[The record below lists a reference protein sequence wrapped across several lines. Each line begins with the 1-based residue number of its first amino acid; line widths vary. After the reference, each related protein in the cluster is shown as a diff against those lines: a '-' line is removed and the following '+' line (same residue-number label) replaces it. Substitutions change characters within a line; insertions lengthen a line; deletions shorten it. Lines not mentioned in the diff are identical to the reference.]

1 MTDTSK
7 QQHVGHDSA
16 CPNRAELVTLLEG
29 NLPTDVVAELAG
41 HVEACMDCQKM
52 LESIEDPSDSLLA
65 ELRGATPADIAVA
78 QQELSL
84 QHSMSDTRILELLG
98 LESEI
103 QQRLTLPCDLGQY
116 RLERHA
122 GRGGMGDV
130 YLGLQ
135 KTLNRPTA
143 IKLLRP
149 NRSASMSAAARFK
162 QEMQIIAMLDH
173 PNLVKAY
180 DGGEFEGRLYLAMEL
195 LDGETLADYVKQRG
209 PVAPRRACQICI
221 RAARGLHHA
230 HTANSFHRDV
240 KPGNIMLTRDG
251 KVKVLDLGLAL
262 VSQPEGNDKD
272 SISFAGTPE
281 FMAPEQARNASTADA
296 RSDIYSLGCTLFFL
310 LTGQSVF
317 PRPKYLTVADCIRAH
332 QHEPIPDVRTLNP
345 AVPEELARILQRM
358 LSKDPDSRPQTA
370 ADVCKLLEP
379 FSQGDVSD
387 ATESPGSNDRSPSNL
402 LSTLKGQRKI
412 VLWVG
417 GLLLSGSLI
426 FVAANVMKDTDDK
439 SSLAVSDSKQTG
451 TYRPLEPGDPDTSE
465 QNAEAPGAIDR
476 TEGGFPVLSGFWQ
489 EGDRRIVVQQQDD
502 QLIAHCRYTDPE
514 LGDVRWTMAGSVDR
528 AGVISADLWHVDRP
542 NTPGVVQKRKGALQN
557 DGTIYMH
564 AYTQEGSSTK
574 NEDVFW
580 KPTAKVPSNPT
591 ETEAIPVVM
600 GKWRFENHVVSI
612 VQAGTEFV
620 AQCSFR
626 HQNGNASQWIQ
637 EGTILADGTFQA
649 TLYPILSPPNEIAVG
664 TWIGRLETDGAI
676 RGQALWKA
684 GPKWK
689 AGGHP
694 FTFTRIR

>member
-1 MTDTSK
+1 MSDIG
-7 QQHVGHDSA
+7 QQQRKVSSS
-16 CPNRAELVTLLEG
+16 CPNRASLLALLAGELPLDVT
-29 NLPTDVVAELAG
+29 AELAD
-41 HVEACMDCQKM
+41 HVEQCGACQTALD
-52 LESIEDPSDSLLA
+52 SIEDSPQSLLP
-65 ELRGATPADIAVA
+65 ELRGTTPADIARA
-78 QQELSL
+78 QRELSL
-84 QHSMSDTRILELLG
+84 QQSMGDTRIIEMLG
-98 LESEI
+98 GGSEI
-103 QQRLTLPCDLGQY
+103 QPRLKLPCDFGQY
-116 RLERHA
+116 SLQKHA

-135 KTLNRPTA
+135 KSLNRPTA

-149 NRSASMSAAARFK
+149 NRSTSESAAARFK
-162 QEMQIIAMLDH
+162 QEMRIVAMLDH

-195 LDGETLADYVKQRG
+195 LDGETLADYVQRKG
-209 PVAPRRACQICI
+209 PLSPRRACQICI
-221 RAARGLHHA
+221 RAARGLQHA
-230 HTANSFHRDV
+230 HDAQSFHRDI

-262 VSQPEGNDKD
+262 VSEPEGTHKD

-281 FMAPEQARNASTADA
+281 FMSPEQARNAATADA

-310 LTGQSVF
+310 LTGQSVY
-317 PRPKYLTVADCIRAH
+317 PRPKYPTVADCIRAH
-332 QHEPIPDVRTLNP
+332 QHEPIPDVRTLNA

-370 ADVCKLLEP
+370 AEVCKLLEP

-387 ATESPGSNDRSPSNL
+387 STESPGSDDRSPSNL
-402 LSTLKGQRKI
+402 LSTLKGRRKI
-412 VLWVG
+412 VLLIG

-426 FVAANVMKDTDDK
+426 FVAATVLKDTDANN
-439 SSLAVSDSKQTG
+439 SPAVSDLKQTEASS
-451 TYRPLEPGDPDTSE
+451 PLEPGDPDSS
-465 QNAEAPGAIDR
+465 QQDAKAPSSINR

-489 EGDRRIVVQQQDD
+489 EGDRKIVVQQQDD
-502 QLIAHCRYTDPE
+502 QLIAHCRYTHPE
-514 LGDVRWTMAGSVDR
+514 LGDVRWTMAGTVDR

-564 AYTQEGSSTK
+564 AYTQEGSATK

-580 KPTAKVPSNPT
+580 KPTAKVLSNPT
-591 ETEAIPVVM
+591 ETEGVPVVT
-600 GKWRFENHVVSI
+600 GNWRFENHVVSI

-626 HQNGNASQWIQ
+626 HQNGNASLWIQ
-637 EGTILADGTFQA
+637 EGTILADGTFQS
-649 TLYPILSPPNEIAVG
+649 TLYPILSPPNEIATG

-676 RGQALWKA
+676 RGQASWKA

-694 FTFTRIR
+694 FAFTKIR

>member
-1 MTDTSK
+1 MTDPSK
-7 QQHVGHDSA
+7 KQRDGHDSA
-16 CPNRAELVTLLEG
+16 CPNRAALLALLEG
-29 NLPTDVVAELAG
+29 NLPTEAVAELAG
-41 HVEACMDCQKM
+41 HVEECPLCQKN
-52 LESIEDPSDSLLA
+52 LEAIEDPSESLLP
-65 ELRGATPADIAVA
+65 ELRGATPADIAIA

-98 LESEI
+98 LESGI
-103 QQRLTLPCDLGQY
+103 QPKLTLPCDLGQY
-116 RLERHA
+116 RLETHA

-149 NRSASMSAAARFK
+149 NRSASRSAAERFK

-195 LDGETLADYVKQRG
+195 LDGETLADYVKKRG

-262 VSQPEGNDKD
+262 VSQPEGSHED

-281 FMAPEQARNASTADA
+281 FMSPEQARNASTADA

-310 LTGQSVF
+310 LTGQSVY
-317 PRPKYLTVADCIRAH
+317 PQPKYLTVADCIRAH

-345 AVPEELARILQRM
+345 AVPEELARILQGM

-370 ADVCKLLEP
+370 AEVCKLLEP

-387 ATESPGSNDRSPSNL
+387 STESPGSDDRSPSNL
-402 LSTLKGQRKI
+402 LSTLKGRRKI
-412 VLWVG
+412 VLVLG

-426 FVAANVMKDTDDK
+426 FVAVTVLKDTDAA
-439 SSLAVSDSKQTG
+439 SSLAVSDLKQTG
-451 TYRPLEPGDPDTSE
+451 AYSPLEPGDPDSSK
-465 QNAEAPGAIDR
+465 QGADALSSTNR

-489 EGDRRIVVQQQDD
+489 EGDRKIVVQQQDD
-502 QLIAHCRYTDPE
+502 QLIAHCRYTHPE
-514 LGDVRWTMAGSVDR
+514 LGDVRWTMAGTVDR

-542 NTPGVVQKRKGALQN
+542 NTPDVVQKRKGALQD

-564 AYTQEGSSTK
+564 AYTQEGSATK
-574 NEDVFW
+574 NGDVFW
-580 KPTAKVPSNPT
+580 KPTTKVLSSPT
-591 ETEAIPVVM
+591 ETERVPVVT
-600 GKWRFENHVVSI
+600 GNWRFENHVVSI

-626 HQNGNASQWIQ
+626 HQNGNASLWIQ
-637 EGTILADGTFQA
+637 EGTILRDGTFQS
-649 TLYPILSPPNEIAVG
+649 TLYPILSPPNETAVG
-664 TWIGRLETDGAI
+664 TWIGRLEPDDAI
-676 RGQALWKA
+676 RGQASWKA

>member
-1 MTDTSK
+1 MTDSSK

-16 CPNRAELVTLLEG
+16 CPNRAELVALLEG
-29 NLPTDVVAELAG
+29 NLPTEAVAELAG
-41 HVEACMDCQKM
+41 HVEDCLHCQEM
-52 LESIEDPSDSLLA
+52 LESIEDPSDGLLP
-65 ELRGATPADIAVA
+65 ELRGATPADIAIA

-84 QHSMSDTRILELLG
+84 QHSMNDTRILELLG

-103 QQRLTLPCDLGQY
+103 QPKLKLPCDLGQY

-135 KTLNRPTA
+135 TNLKRPTA

-149 NRSASMSAAARFK
+149 NRSASKSAAERFK
-162 QEMQIIAMLDH
+162 QEMQIIANLNH
-173 PNLVKAY
+173 ANLVQAY

-230 HTANSFHRDV
+230 HTKNSFHRDV

-262 VSQPEGNDKD
+262 VSQHEGFHKD

-281 FMAPEQARNASTADA
+281 FMSPEQARNASTADA

-310 LTGQSVF
+310 LTGQSVY

-332 QHEPIPDVRTLNP
+332 QHEPIPDVRTLNA

-370 ADVCKLLEP
+370 AEVCKLLEP
-379 FSQGDVSD
+379 FSLGDVSD
-387 ATESPGSNDRSPSNL
+387 STESPGSDDRSPLNL
-402 LSTLKGQRKI
+402 LSTLKGRRKI
-412 VLWVG
+412 VLSLG
-417 GLLLSGSLI
+417 GLLLSGLLI
-426 FVAANVMKDTDDK
+426 FAAATVLKDTDAN
-439 SSLAVSDSKQTG
+439 SSLAVSDLKQTG
-451 TYRPLEPGDPDTSE
+451 ADRPLEPGDPDSS
-465 QNAEAPGAIDR
+465 QQDAETPSSINR

-489 EGDRRIVVQQQDD
+489 EGDRKIVVQQQDD
-502 QLIAHCRYTDPE
+502 QMIAHCRYTHPE
-514 LGDVRWTMAGSVDR
+514 LGDVRWTMAGTVDR

-564 AYTQEGSSTK
+564 AYTQEGSATK

-580 KPTAKVPSNPT
+580 KPTAKVVSSPT
-591 ETEAIPVVM
+591 ETEGLPVVM
-600 GKWRFENHVVSI
+600 GNWRFDNHVVSI

-626 HQNGNASQWIQ
+626 HQNGNASLWIQ
-637 EGTILADGTFQA
+637 EGTILADGTFQS
-649 TLYPILSPPNEIAVG
+649 TLYPILSPPNEIATG

-676 RGQALWKA
+676 RGQASWKS

-694 FTFTRIR
+694 FTFIRIR